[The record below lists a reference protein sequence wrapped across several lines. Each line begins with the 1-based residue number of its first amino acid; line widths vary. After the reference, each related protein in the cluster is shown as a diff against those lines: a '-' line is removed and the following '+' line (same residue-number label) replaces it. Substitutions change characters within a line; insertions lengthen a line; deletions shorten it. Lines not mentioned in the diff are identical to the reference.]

1 MIIGAVSGIGVLAV
15 IIITVTCLLV
25 LCCCQKRKRSYNIS
39 SQPRNAIA
47 LNFITKEESRQSS
60 SSSMQSHEMQ
70 NEKETANF
78 VDLEDNTMKR
88 SETQSMILDA
98 DSESLEEEAT
108 EAKAAIKDKQ
118 VCTLYYCGNWQV

>member
-39 SQPRNAIA
+39 YQPRNAIA
-47 LNFITKEESRQSS
+47 LNFRQTIKESRQSS
-60 SSSMQSHEMQ
+60 SSSMQSHEIQ
-70 NEKETANF
+70 ETANS
-78 VDLEDNTMKR
+78 VDLDHSTMKR
-88 SETQSMILDA
+88 SETQSMTLDT
-98 DSESLEEEAT
+98 DSECLEEEDT